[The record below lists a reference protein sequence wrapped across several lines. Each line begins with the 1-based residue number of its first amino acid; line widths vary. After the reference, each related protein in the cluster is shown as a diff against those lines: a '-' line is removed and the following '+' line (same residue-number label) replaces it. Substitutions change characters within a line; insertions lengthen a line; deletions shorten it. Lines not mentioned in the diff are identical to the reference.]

1 MGQWLVI
8 KPIISPEP
16 IWGFALNMSIVKL
29 GRDRDLQ
36 AKARG
41 TSM

>member
-1 MGQWLVI
+1 M
-8 KPIISPEP
+8 KKCFM
-16 IWGFALNMSIVKL
+16 FALSMSIVKL

-41 TSM
+41 TSV